1 MESRK
6 TLDFSYTNNDIF
18 DLYNECK
25 DILKRYDTKISDFI
39 GTYYSQA
46 SGNNTGL
53 YREDL
58 QALYDV
64 GGGTFDRRGRNDY
77 KGRRTTTEAKTLD
90 FSYTDNDIL
99 QKKRELSVD
108 LAKKIYNRISKD
120 IDFDLQNKEHRK
132 LLRPTED
139 DRDFVFNAD
148 LSMLDNDVDFV
159 LDRAE
164 AIYTKKLPH
173 YRESFFLKNF
183 QLT

>member
-6 TLDFSYTNNDIF
+6 TLDFSYTDNDIF

-77 KGRRTTTEAKTLD
+77 RGRRTTTEAKALD

-132 LLRPTED
+132 LLCPTED

-148 LSMLDNDVDFV
+148 LSMLDDDVDFV

-173 YRESFFLKNF
+173 YRESFF
-183 QLT
+183 

>member
-1 MESRK
+1 MQKNGAVVSR
-6 TLDFSYTNNDIF
+6 
-18 DLYNECK
+18 
-25 DILKRYDTKISDFI
+25 
-39 GTYYSQA
+39 
-46 SGNNTGL
+46 
-53 YREDL
+53 
-58 QALYDV
+58 
-64 GGGTFDRRGRNDY
+64 
-77 KGRRTTTEAKTLD
+77 KTLD

-148 LSMLDNDVDFV
+148 LSMLDDDVDFV

-173 YRESFFLKNF
+173 YRESFFEKFSINLN
-183 QLT
+183 